1 MKKKYIKCLSQ
12 YLTFAILV
20 DILIKISESVKC
32 EIPSMVFNALLI
44 IGAIPIVID
53 MYDTMR

>member
-1 MKKKYIKCLSQ
+1 MKKCIKCLSQ

-32 EIPSMVFNALLI
+32 EIPSIVFNALLI